1 MPPLDLIASWPTP
14 NYVDPVMRGPAN
26 IIITLIFFPLVLLIV
41 GVRIYTR
48 LRISRS
54 FGADDWL
61 ILLCLVCAS
70 HLPCRIQLRDLVAY
84 NWLRGYQSRHGATL
98 WMEQAHLGCPTQ
110 WVNIGSEVCSYI
122 RDTVCV
128 IDRPHQVIHAHFNIS
143 SSCHWAECVVEGY

>member
-1 MPPLDLIASWPTP
+1 MSYLLRTFLYSTHPHKGYHEPISKMRMPPLDLIASWPTP

-26 IIITLIFFPLVLLIV
+26 IIITLIFFPLVFLIV

-70 HLPCRIQLRDLVAY
+70 YLPCWIQLRDLVAY
-84 NWLRGYQSRHGATL
+84 NGLRDY
-98 WMEQAHLGCPTQ
+98 
-110 WVNIGSEVCSYI
+110 
-122 RDTVCV
+122 
-128 IDRPHQVIHAHFNIS
+128 
-143 SSCHWAECVVEGY
+143 